1 MTEPNTPK
9 SATISVEEAMKQ
21 LQIFDEVEFRALLF
35 ESHPDNWDLIAFI
48 SLSEFELIVKTLQ
61 AKKQGLAIAPEILA
75 VPELAVPQ
83 QELIITSVSNALAD
97 FADSYAVDIV
107 QLSNVLAY
115 VTAQRALA
123 NFQGTFEST
132 LNQGLN
138 NYAGG
143 LTDSLVSQIHQV
155 AGINNAD
162 FLERQGVKPQAI
174 KRNSSK
180 VLEAMKVIED
190 LQSC

>member
-1 MTEPNTPK
+1 MTESNTTAN
-9 SATISVEEAMKQ
+9 ATITVEEAMKQ
-21 LQIFDEVEFRALLF
+21 LQISDEVEFRALLF

-155 AGINNAD
+155 AGLDNAD
-162 FLERQGVKPQAI
+162 FLERQGVKPQGI
-174 KRNSSK
+174 KPNSNK

>member
-83 QELIITSVSNALAD
+83 QELIITSVSNALTD

-115 VTAQRALA
+115 VTAQKALA
-123 NFQGTFEST
+123 NFQGTFENT

-155 AGINNAD
+155 AGLDNAD
-162 FLERQGVKPQAI
+162 FLSRRGVKPQGI

>member
-1 MTEPNTPK
+1 MSIQQMVSIAECIGKTG
-9 SATISVEEAMKQ
+9 IEE
-21 LQIFDEVEFRALLF
+21 LEFRILLS
-35 ESHPDNWDLIAFI
+35 ESHPDDYDNIQEI
-48 SLSEFELIVKTLQ
+48 SVGELELILKTIK
-61 AKKQGLAIAPEILA
+61 ARSQGLAIAPEQDFSL
-75 VPELAVPQ
+75 PQHQ
-83 QELIITSVSNALAD
+83 QELIITSVSNALTD

-115 VTAQRALA
+115 VTAQRALT
-123 NFQGTFEST
+123 NFRGTFENT

-155 AGINNAD
+155 AGLDNAD
-162 FLERQGVKPQAI
+162 FLERQGVKPQGI
-174 KRNSSK
+174 KPNSNK

>member
-1 MTEPNTPK
+1 MTEPNTATN
-9 SATISVEEAMKQ
+9 ATISVEETMKQ
-21 LQIFDEVEFRALLF
+21 LQITDEVEFRALLF

-107 QLSNVLAY
+107 HLSNVLAY

-123 NFQGTFEST
+123 NFQETFENT

-143 LTDSLVSQIHQV
+143 LTNSLVSQIHQV
-155 AGINNAD
+155 AGLDNAD
-162 FLERQGVKPQAI
+162 FLSRQGVKPQGI

-180 VLEAMKVIED
+180 VMEAMKVIED